1 MQVFMNSNESRWEKS
16 GRLKTTTGEKV
27 FFSGV
32 ENDSYQE
39 GVAVIVEK
47 GMENHLMEWKPVNSR
62 IIRAQLKGGR
72 LTFPTYSTMH
82 LLMSAT
88 TDIKNTAMNSCKGHL
103 EAPIVG
109 NSCWRWHQGG
119 LRQLEF

>member
-1 MQVFMNSNESRWEKS
+1 M
-16 GRLKTTTGEKV
+16 KTTTGEKV

-32 ENDSYQE
+32 ENDSYHE

-72 LTFPTYSTMH
+72 LTFPTYSAMH

-88 TDIKNTAMNSCKGHL
+88 TEIKNPAMSSCKGHL
-103 EAPIVG
+103 ETSIVG
-109 NSCWRWHQGG
+109 NPCW
-119 LRQLEF
+119 